1 MKGFYFT
8 KNFSRFSTI
17 TTLTATMSSA
27 LLIGLAPKAQAQSA
41 PADETF
47 SITGNVAELCT
58 LTNLD
63 LLATMAYDHTSEVL
77 STRNTGQGGNSAGF
91 TVECNADP
99 SQVNY
104 EITSAVAP
112 AAFSMNNIGAT
123 CALLVNGNTI
133 ASVLCD
139 MPTPSTAFA
148 VPDTVPIDGRDSGA
162 PSAETG
168 TVDFEV
174 AGNGTQLTAGNYEY
188 DVVLTWVP

>member
-17 TTLTATMSSA
+17 ATLTATMSSA
-27 LLIGLAPKAQAQSA
+27 LLIGLAPKAQAQNA
-41 PADETF
+41 PVDEKF
-47 SITGNVAELCT
+47 FITGNVAELCT

-63 LLATMAYDHTSEVL
+63 TIATMEYDHTSELL
-77 STRNTGQGGNSAGF
+77 SSQGIDSAGF

-99 SQVNY
+99 SKVSY
-104 EITSAVAP
+104 EVTRALVP
-112 AAFSMNNIGAT
+112 TGFSTNNIGAT
-123 CALLVNGNTI
+123 CALLVDVN
-133 ASVLCD
+133 
-139 MPTPSTAFA
+139 
-148 VPDTVPIDGRDSGA
+148 TVPVTCDTASAAADFTNIAAIDGRSGGGA
-162 PSAETG
+162 PLAENG